1 MPTSGGG
8 GHGGFGGGGSFH
20 SGGSHGS
27 RGGSNF
33 HLNTFWF
40 FAPHY
45 YYRRGFGVFV
55 APIISL
61 VVIFA
66 LIGVLLL
73 GTVNVVR
80 EKRVDYSE
88 ETAEQYALE
97 QYEKAFGQESA
108 YEDKILLVFFPYAN
122 HIDYDFIAMI
132 GDDLTNTVYNSF
144 RGSRSELERAM
155 HNYISSTDYESTLSR
170 NLSSVVDEMASTI
183 SYYGNPFRASCRDT
197 VHVEGDSYLLNKSGL
212 ELDKD
217 MVNQSLVE
225 FTGATGIEMVLLVE
239 EAAEVFGYVSPM
251 PLIVFSLFLLLVA
264 GAIIFAVV
272 RGVKAR
278 KNHSGEP
285 PKGNGGYTTG
295 AELDGTAK
303 KTDTTNNDFPNGDN
317 W

>member
-27 RGGSNF
+27 RGGTN
-33 HLNTFWF
+33 LNTFWF
-40 FAPHY
+40 FAPTY
-45 YYRRGFGVFV
+45 YYRRGPGVFV
-55 APIISL
+55 AP
-61 VVIFA
+61 VIA
-66 LIGVLLL
+66 LIIILALVGSLIL
-73 GTVNVVR
+73 GMVNIVR

-88 ETAEQYALE
+88 ETAEQYALDE
-97 QYEKAFGQESA
+97 YEKAFKSEAA

-132 GDDLTNTVYNSF
+132 GDDLTNVVYNEF
-144 RGSRSELERAM
+144 RGSRSSLERAM
-155 HNYISSTDYESTLSR
+155 QNYISSTDYESTLSR
-170 NLSSVVDEMASTI
+170 NLSSVVDEMTSTI
-183 SYYGNPFRASCRDT
+183 SYYGNPFRSSCRDT
-197 VHVEGDSYLLNKSGL
+197 VHVEGTSHLLNKSSL
-212 ELDKD
+212 QIDKE
-217 MVNQSLVE
+217 MVDQSLAD
-225 FTGATGIEMVLLVE
+225 FTTATGIELVLVVAD
-239 EAAEVFGYVSPM
+239 AATVFGYESPM
-251 PLIVFSLFLLLVA
+251 PLIIFSLFLLAVA
-264 GAIIFAVV
+264 VAIIFAVV

-278 KNHSGEP
+278 KKHFDNET

>member
-217 MVNQSLVE
+217 MVNQSLAE